1 MSYIKAGIGAL
12 VGKLLAAL
20 FIAICAA
27 FGFGPDKWAAFL
39 VKGLPTWI
47 TPIKVR
53 IAFLILASLVFYL
66 LLANLRKEVN
76 AKGDLG
82 NQMGSRSPTRK
93 PGPTVKQSNTD
104 KTGDNGSTL
113 VAGLKPVLPDRS
125 GRPRQRSIYDRRTDR
140 ILFVRIG
147 YMRYYNGLQ
156 PGDERTIG
164 GGAFVDEH
172 NWGFELY
179 NFKVSN
185 GMIYGYAQPF
195 FIDLTRDA
203 TFNLKR
209 IDPNAGTAD
218 FLEDVLVIFIARKP
232 TGGQVIVGWYESA
245 RVFQRPQPAEPQ
257 LGRPNPRG
265 SDKSHIEFY
274 MIAHRKDAIL
284 LPEAER
290 TFRIPVG
297 RGYMGMANVFYQYE
311 NNGQLKPAKSVEW
324 VENVLKFINEYNNG
338 NLLDDTR

>member
-39 VKGLPTWI
+39 VEGLPTWI

-66 LLANLRKEVN
+66 LLANLRKEAN

-113 VAGLKPVLPDRS
+113 VARMKPVLPDRS
-125 GRPRQRSIYDRRTDR
+125 GRPWQRSIYDRRTDR

-185 GMIYGYAQPF
+185 GMIYGYAQPYF
-195 FIDLTRDA
+195 
-203 TFNLKR
+203 
-209 IDPNAGTAD
+209 
-218 FLEDVLVIFIARKP
+218 
-232 TGGQVIVGWYESA
+232 
-245 RVFQRPQPAEPQ
+245 
-257 LGRPNPRG
+257 
-265 SDKSHIEFY
+265 H
-274 MIAHRKDAIL
+274 
-284 LPEAER
+284 
-290 TFRIPVG
+290 
-297 RGYMGMANVFYQYE
+297 
-311 NNGQLKPAKSVEW
+311 
-324 VENVLKFINEYNNG
+324 
-338 NLLDDTR
+338 